1 MSQDNKTII
10 VGITGASG
18 VLYAQRLVDVLS
30 KAGCQLHVIATEIA
44 RQLFVDEL
52 GITELTAE
60 NLLGRADDN
69 LSFYDNSD
77 MFSRPASGSFRAD
90 GMVICPCSSNTLASV
105 ACGQGNTLLLR
116 SAYVTLKQRR
126 RLILVHRETPLTS
139 IDLENMLKVT
149 QAGGIIC
156 PANPG
161 FYMAPATIADLV
173 DYMVGRICDLLEVNH
188 NLSVRWGI

>member
-1 MSQDNKTII
+1 

-18 VLYAQRLVDVLS
+18 AVYARRLVDVLS
-30 KAGCQLHVIATEIA
+30 QAGCQLHVIASDPA
-44 RQLFVDEL
+44 RQLLADEL
-52 GITELTAE
+52 SITELTAAS
-60 NLLGRADDN
+60 LLGRAADN
-69 LSFYDNSD
+69 VSFYGNGD
-77 MFSRPASGSFRAD
+77 MFSRPASGSFLSD

-139 IDLENMLKVT
+139 IDLENMLKIT

-161 FYMAPATIADLV
+161 FYLAPVSIADLV

-188 NLSVRWGI
+188 KLAVRWGI

>member
-1 MSQDNKTII
+1 MSQNNKIII

-18 VLYAQRLVDVLS
+18 VLYARRLVDVLS
-30 KAGCQLHVIATEIA
+30 KAGCQLHVVASDPA
-44 RQLFVDEL
+44 RQLLADEL

-60 NLLGRADDN
+60 SLLGRADDN
-69 LSFYDNSD
+69 LSFYDNGD
-77 MFSRPASGSFRAD
+77 MASRPASGSFQSD

-139 IDLENMLKVT
+139 IDLENMLRIT
-149 QAGGIIC
+149 QAGGVIC

-161 FYMAPATIADLV
+161 FYLAPTTIADLV